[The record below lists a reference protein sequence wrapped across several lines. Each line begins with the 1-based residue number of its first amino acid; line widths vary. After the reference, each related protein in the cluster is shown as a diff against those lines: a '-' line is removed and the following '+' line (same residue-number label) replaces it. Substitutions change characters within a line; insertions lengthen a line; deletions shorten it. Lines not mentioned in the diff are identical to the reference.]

1 MIIFIKDLT
10 FNYISVSDKTIIE
23 YNVIFYTLHFNIK
36 RRLLYLAFGAVAFLI
51 AYSAGATINMSKK
64 EAEDLKGQFAKQI
77 VGIDQNGIFINNV
90 KVALG
95 MFIPGIGTGIGIFSG
110 ISTGMV
116 FSAIAET
123 SPFISNV
130 PPLIILLTP
139 FGIMEV
145 FAYGLAI
152 SRSGMLIYQLV
163 KKKPWRE
170 YTILTLIEIGI
181 IVVVLFVGA
190 VIEWQ
195 LIQFS
200 RLDTNRPII

>member
-1 MIIFIKDLT
+1 MFSFRDIT
-10 FNYISVSDKTIIE
+10 FNYISVADKTIIE

-116 FSAIAET
+116 FSAMAET

-145 FAYGLAI
+145 FAYGLAM
-152 SRSGMLIYQLV
+152 SRSSMLIYQLV

>member
-1 MIIFIKDLT
+1 MIILIKDLT
-10 FNYISVSDKTIIE
+10 FNYISVADKTIIE

-110 ISTGMV
+110 FSTGMV
-116 FSAIAET
+116 FSAMAET
-123 SPFISNV
+123 SPFLSNV
-130 PPLIILLTP
+130 QPLIILLTP

-145 FAYGLAI
+145 FAYGLAM
-152 SRSGMLIYQLV
+152 SRSAMLIYQLV

>member
-1 MIIFIKDLT
+1 MH
-10 FNYISVSDKTIIE
+10 S
-23 YNVIFYTLHFNIK
+23 NIK
-36 RRLLYLAFGAVAFLI
+36 RRLLYLAFGALAFLV
-51 AYSAGATINMSKK
+51 AYSACTTINMSKK

-77 VGIDQNGIFINNV
+77 VGIDQNGIFINNI

-110 ISTGMV
+110 FSTGMV
-116 FSAIAET
+116 FSAMAET
-123 SPFISNV
+123 SPFLSNV
-130 PPLIILLTP
+130 QPLIILLTP

-152 SRSGMLIYQLV
+152 SRSGMLIYQLA

-170 YTILTLIEIGI
+170 YTIHTLIEIGI
-181 IVVVLFVGA
+181 VVVVLFAGA

-195 LIQFS
+195 LIQQFS
-200 RLDTNRPII
+200 RLTDRPIV

>member
-10 FNYISVSDKTIIE
+10 FNYISVADKTIIE
-23 YNVIFYTLHFNIK
+23 YNVLFYTLHFNIK

-77 VGIDQNGIFINNV
+77 AGIDQNGIFINNV

-110 ISTGMV
+110 FSTGMV
-116 FSAIAET
+116 FSAMAET

-145 FAYGLAI
+145 FAYGLAM

>member
-1 MIIFIKDLT
+1 
-10 FNYISVSDKTIIE
+10 
-23 YNVIFYTLHFNIK
+23 LHFNIK
-36 RRLLYLAFGAVAFLI
+36 RRLLYLAFGAVAFLV
-51 AYSAGATINMSKK
+51 AYSAGTTINMSKK

-77 VGIDQNGIFINNV
+77 VGIDQNGIFINNI

-110 ISTGMV
+110 FSTGMV
-116 FSAIAET
+116 FSAMAET
-123 SPFISNV
+123 SPFLSNV
-130 PPLIILLTP
+130 QPLIILLTP

-145 FAYGLAI
+145 FAYGLAM
-152 SRSGMLIYQLV
+152 SRSSMLIYQLV

-181 IVVVLFVGA
+181 IVVVLFIGA

>member
-10 FNYISVSDKTIIE
+10 FNYISVADKTIIE

-95 MFIPGIGTGIGIFSG
+95 MFIPGIGAGIGIFSG

-116 FSAIAET
+116 FSAMAET

-130 PPLIILLTP
+130 SPLIILLTP

-145 FAYGLAI
+145 FAYGLAM

>member
-10 FNYISVSDKTIIE
+10 FNYISVADKTIIE

-116 FSAIAET
+116 FSAMAET

-145 FAYGLAI
+145 FAYGLAM
-152 SRSGMLIYQLV
+152 SRSSMLIYQLV